1 MAMEQGRGHWSGTL
15 GFVLAAMGSAVGLGN
30 VWRFSYIT
38 GEYGGAA
45 FILVYLGCVIA
56 VGIPIM
62 IAELLVGRSTQRNI
76 VGAFSTLRP
85 GSAWFLTG
93 WLGVTTGFILLSY
106 YSVVG
111 GWVLHYISLSLAD
124 SFGGQSTAA
133 IGQLFTSLSAN
144 PALQVFWHAVFMGI
158 TIWFVSRGV
167 SRGIE
172 WGNKIMMP
180 ALFFM
185 LCFLL
190 VYALTT
196 DGASEGITFLLTP
209 HWDKISP
216 KAVLEALGQAFF
228 SLSIGMGTLVTY
240 GSYLQYDSRLPRSA
254 LFVTASDTGIA
265 LLAGFVIFPL
275 VFTFQLEPNAG
286 PALIFETLPAAF
298 GQLPFG
304 QFVAV
309 LFFLLLTFAALSSA
323 MPLLEVVVAY
333 FVDEKGWA
341 RMQASWV
348 MGGVIFIV
356 GIPSALNGGFFG
368 FMDML
373 TTNYLLPVGGLLVAL
388 FAGWSLTPQERRAEV
403 PASDLSSSLYHGW
416 VFLIRY
422 VAPIA
427 VAIILLQSIGVF

>member
-1 MAMEQGRGHWSGTL
+1 MAQGRGNWSGTL

-85 GSAWFLTG
+85 GTPWFLTG
-93 WLGVTTGFILLSY
+93 WIGVTTGFVLLSY

-111 GWVLHYISLSLAD
+111 GWVLHYISLSVAN
-124 SFGGQSTAA
+124 SFTGQSTEA
-133 IGQLFTSLSAN
+133 IGQLFASLSAN
-144 PALQVFWHAVFMGI
+144 QSLQVFWHAVFMVV

-172 WGNKIMMP
+172 LGNKIMMP

-185 LCFLL
+185 MCFLL

-196 DGASEGITFLLTP
+196 NGAAEGIAFLLTP

-228 SLSIGMGTLVTY
+228 SLSVGMGTLVTY
-240 GSYLQYDSRLPRSA
+240 GSYLQRDSQLPRSA

-265 LLAGFVIFPL
+265 ILAGFVIFPL

-298 GQLPFG
+298 SQLPFG
-304 QFVAV
+304 QFLAI

-341 RMQASWV
+341 RMRASWV
-348 MGGVIFIV
+348 MGGAIFAM
-356 GIPSALNGGFFG
+356 GIPSALDGGFFG

-388 FAGWSLTPQERRAEV
+388 FVGWSLTNQERKNEI
-403 PASDLSSSLYHGW
+403 PASDLSSNLYHGW
-416 VFLIRY
+416 VFLIRF

-427 VAIILLQSIGVF
+427 VAIILLQSIGLF

>member
-1 MAMEQGRGHWSGTL
+1 MAQSRGNWSGTL

-30 VWRFSYIT
+30 IWRFSYIT

-45 FILVYLGCVIA
+45 FILVYLGCVVA
-56 VGIPIM
+56 VAIPIM
-62 IAELLVGRSTQRNI
+62 IAELLIGRRTQRNV

-85 GSAWFLTG
+85 GTPWFLAG
-93 WLGVTTGFILLSY
+93 WLGVTVGFVLLSY

-111 GWVLHYISLSLAD
+111 GWVLHYISLSLMDGFA
-124 SFGGQSTAA
+124 GQSTAA
-133 IGQLFTSLSAN
+133 IGQLFQSLSAN
-144 PALQVFWHAVFMGI
+144 QALQVFWHAVFMGA

-196 DGASEGITFLLTP
+196 DGAAQGIAFLLTP
-209 HWDKISP
+209 HWDKIGP

-228 SLSIGMGTLVTY
+228 SLSVGMGTLITY
-240 GSYLQYDSRLPRSA
+240 GSYLQRDTRLPRAA

-265 LLAGFVIFPL
+265 ILAGFVIFPL
-275 VFTFQLEPNAG
+275 VFTFQLAPNAG

-298 GQLPFG
+298 SQLPFG
-304 QFVAV
+304 QFLAV

-333 FVDEKGWA
+333 FVDEKGWT
-341 RMQASWV
+341 RMRASWT
-348 MGGVIFIV
+348 MGGVIFALGV
-356 GIPSALNGGFFG
+356 PSALNGGFFG

-373 TTNYLLPVGGLLVAL
+373 TTHYLLPLGGLLIAV
-388 FAGWSLTPQERRAEV
+388 FAGWSLTHQERQAEV
-403 PASDLSSSLYHGW
+403 PASVLRPSLYLVW
-416 VFLIRY
+416 VFLLRF

-427 VAIILLQSIGVF
+427 VTIILLQSTGLF

>member
-1 MAMEQGRGHWSGTL
+1 M
-15 GFVLAAMGSAVGLGN
+15 
-30 VWRFSYIT
+30 
-38 GEYGGAA
+38 
-45 FILVYLGCVIA
+45 
-56 VGIPIM
+56 
-62 IAELLVGRSTQRNI
+62 
-76 VGAFSTLRP
+76 
-85 GSAWFLTG
+85 
-93 WLGVTTGFILLSY
+93 
-106 YSVVG
+106 
-111 GWVLHYISLSLAD
+111 
-124 SFGGQSTAA
+124 
-133 IGQLFTSLSAN
+133 
-144 PALQVFWHAVFMGI
+144 
-158 TIWFVSRGV
+158 
-167 SRGIE
+167 
-172 WGNKIMMP
+172 
-180 ALFFM
+180 
-185 LCFLL
+185 
-190 VYALTT
+190 
-196 DGASEGITFLLTP
+196 
-209 HWDKISP
+209 
-216 KAVLEALGQAFF
+216 LEALGQAFF
-228 SLSIGMGTLVTY
+228 SLSVGMGTLITY
-240 GSYLQYDSRLPRSA
+240 GSYLQRDSKLPRSA

-286 PALIFETLPAAF
+286 PALIFETLPVAF
-298 GQLPFG
+298 SQLPFG

-356 GIPSALNGGFFG
+356 GIPSALDGGFFG

-403 PASDLSSSLYHGW
+403 PARDLSSGLYHGW

>member
-1 MAMEQGRGHWSGTL
+1 MGQGRENWSGTL

-45 FILVYLGCVIA
+45 FILVYLGCVVA

-62 IAELLVGRSTQRNI
+62 IAELLIGRSTQRNA
-76 VGAFSTLRP
+76 VGAFATLRP
-85 GSAWFLTG
+85 RSPWIMTG
-93 WLGVTTGFILLSY
+93 WLGVLTGFVLLSY

-111 GWVLHYISLSLAD
+111 GWVLHYISLSIAD
-124 SFGGQSTAA
+124 GFAGQSTEATK
-133 IGQLFTSLSAN
+133 QLFATLSAS
-144 PALQVFWHAVFMGI
+144 PALQVFWHAVFMAV
-158 TIWFVSRGV
+158 TIWFVARGV

-196 DGASEGITFLLTP
+196 DGAAEGIAFLMTP
-209 HWDKISP
+209 HWDKISA

-240 GSYLQYDSRLPRSA
+240 GSYLNRHTQLPRA
-254 LFVTASDTGIA
+254 VLFVAVSDTAIA
-265 LLAGFVIFPL
+265 ILAGFVIFPL

-304 QFVAV
+304 QWIAL

-333 FVDEKGWA
+333 FIDEKGWS
-341 RMQASWV
+341 RTRASWV
-348 MGGVIFIV
+348 FGGVIFAV
-356 GIPSALNGGFFG
+356 GIPSALDRGFFG

-388 FAGWSLTPQERRAEV
+388 FAGWSMTHTERQAEV
-403 PASDLSSSLYHGW
+403 PARDLSSGLYLAW
-416 VFLIRY
+416 VFLLRF
-422 VAPIA
+422 VAPAA
-427 VAIILLQSIGVF
+427 VAVILLRSMGLF